1 MWCDMEQLKAAKMQ
15 MMPVSMYTQPTYGS
29 WNPYGGAQTAMLIPG
44 PPANMQG
51 CSCARKTSCD
61 CKKRKKKKKKKKSKS
76 DSDDESVH
84 YYMRRSEPRYD
95 GCEWSSIF
103 IRSFAGSDSEK
114 NGGGAGVVTVL
125 ALLSAVVVQLVVVLL
140 IWAVTLFCSVALC
153 SQKRPV

>member
-114 NGGGAGVVTVL
+114 MGEGRVSWPCSRCC
-125 ALLSAVVVQLVVVLL
+125 LLLL
-140 IWAVTLFCSVALC
+140 FNLSLFYSFELSRYFV
-153 SQKRPV
+153 R